1 MRPRLRTALFLLL
14 AGALANVAI
23 AWSCIVA
30 SPTDAWGFAHPDSWR
45 GDAPSEADIALL
57 AARGETPAPGSVVEV
72 RTGFGWQLRA
82 VAIDYSATD
91 HWVTLDDYRDDF
103 WIDTLWP
110 SLTRVR
116 AGWPAPSFQGYVW
129 IGSGADK
136 RSSIVKDPLEHL
148 FTIPEDGILRQVEPK
163 LVPIAPLLAGFA
175 LNSVTLGLLLAVPAQ
190 LYVVLVRWLRVRRQ
204 RCLRCK
210 YALAGLRS
218 GVCPE
223 CGTLVPTSGIYTLR
237 LPSVRLRPPPLRVT
251 LLVIAGIIATLLTLY
266 LLQPVA

>member
-1 MRPRLRTALFLLL
+1 MRLRRRTALFLLL

-23 AWSCIVA
+23 AWSCIFA
-30 SPTDAWGFAHPDSWR
+30 SPADAWRFAHSDSWR
-45 GDAPSEADIALL
+45 GDAPSKADATLL
-57 AARGETPAPGSVVEV
+57 ATRGETAVPGSVVEV
-72 RTGFGWQLRA
+72 RAGWGWQLRA

-91 HWVTLDDYRDDF
+91 HWVTLDGYRDDF
-103 WIDTLWP
+103 WVDSLWP

-136 RSSIVKDPLEHL
+136 RSPIVKEPLEHL
-148 FTIPEDGILRQVEPK
+148 FTIPEGGMLRQEEPK
-163 LVPIAPLLAGFA
+163 LVPTAPLPLGFA
-175 LNSVTLGLLLAVPAQ
+175 LNSVILGLLLAVPVQ

-204 RCLRCK
+204 RCLRCT

-223 CGTLVPTSGIYTLR
+223 CGTRVPTSGIYTLR
-237 LPSVRLRPPPLRVT
+237 LPAVRLRPPPLRAT
-251 LLVIAGIIATLLTLY
+251 LLVIAGIIAVLLTLY